1 MIYVGNNHVGFDR
14 EALGF
19 PSVLGCQAV
28 VLQTRA
34 GLFGFHDMKGG
45 GGDDVDPAKA
55 AAYAQW
61 VQNVSMNFKGQALGL
76 WGVINQTHQYGSD
89 QHGMTAWTT
98 MLVGVAKALK
108 FKGPIRGV
116 RLTRHLDPS
125 DSVYIRY
132 DAVGATCVIRFRR
145 WRKMEFDKAAGALPL
160 DSRVQQALG
169 KDSVYGQKAHFAVKN
184 PFDDIYVVKRSNRP
198 SGGDFPDEGSLHRV
212 RPEEIQ
218 FLN

>member
-28 VLQTRA
+28 VYQTRA

-45 GGDDVDPAKA
+45 GGVDVDPAKA
-55 AAYAQW
+55 KAYAQW
-61 VQNVSMNFKGQALGL
+61 VQATSINFQSQALCL

-89 QHGMTAWTT
+89 QQGMAAWKT
-98 MLVGVAKALK
+98 MLVGVAKAIK

-116 RLTRHLDPS
+116 RLTRHLDPT

-132 DAVGATCVIRFRR
+132 DVVGTGCRIRFRR
-145 WRKMEFDKAAGALPL
+145 WRKMEFDQGAGAIPL
-160 DSRVQQALG
+160 NPRVQQALG
-169 KDSVYGQKAHFAVKN
+169 KDSPYGKKAHFAVKN
-184 PFDDIYVVKRSNRP
+184 PFDEIFLVKRKGRESNA
-198 SGGDFPDEGSLHRV
+198 DFPDEGSLHTV
-212 RPEEIQ
+212 RASEIQ
-218 FLN
+218 DIR